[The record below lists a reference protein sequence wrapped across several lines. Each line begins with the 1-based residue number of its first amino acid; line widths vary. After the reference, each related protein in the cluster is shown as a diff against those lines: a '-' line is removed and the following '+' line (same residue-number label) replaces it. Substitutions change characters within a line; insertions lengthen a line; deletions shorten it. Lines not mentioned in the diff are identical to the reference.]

1 MQPPPTDV
9 PDFPVPLSAE
19 TVEVVRAAAWIG
31 ESIQDDVFVS
41 YTTLLLGLLF
51 ARLSAKQ
58 DWQVEA
64 RRALRVAEMLK
75 GKGELSRS
83 AIDRIAREVAASPER
98 GWPSGRPMLSASATL
113 VLTSAASLHARRTGS
128 TTPAEPADIMASY
141 LFDIPRA
148 HVTQAQ
154 VWGLSGEEG
163 RRVAALLPGSTPPD
177 STASPAPDQTASS
190 PTSTDLPGYDAPA
203 SAILRLAFVLA
214 GRRKEARRAL
224 LRSSGLM
231 VAIAESQ
238 RLLPPGDA
246 ELAKMLRGMLDHDGG
261 YAAVRDAAFDM
272 PADLAAAVAAAGDS
286 FPPLSNNAQPIL
298 DDARLIAGRTSG
310 NAPVG
315 ARHLLAAL
323 ISMPDGTDRASDAR
337 IRLTEAGAD
346 IDVLREAMARI
357 IRDRHPR
364 DDHAA
369 WRSLLIG
376 SSLPMIATAR
386 PDVIPADPRG
396 DDTLDIRRY
405 ADALGAL
412 MAAREQRPPLS
423 IAVFGPWGSGKSF
436 FMAMI
441 RAAVREFEQAGRDAA
456 ARKQP
461 TPFLGR
467 IVQIEFNAWH
477 YAEGNLW
484 ASLVHAI
491 LVALERE
498 LKPKDPATAPFELM
512 LNQLKLREAEK
523 IEAEQRLQAAERRL
537 VEAQAAMRQADQQLA
552 SRRASEGNLPSAA
565 DVLRAVQQEALAQL
579 GPPEGQASP
588 EAWIRSVGDSVAKA
602 ATYLGRP
609 ELADQVPAL
618 TKAATGAATTTA
630 ALQTQL
636 GAVRE
641 LLDEAHSSAARGMG
655 QLGWLANARIRKDRL
670 ILGVLL
676 TLIALVLLVGLAQ
689 ELEARGAEIAATMT
703 TVVTLLGTAT
713 TALGAALAWAK
724 RHMADASRAF
734 ALLGSIRER
743 VEARQAQRLSEHE
756 AELLAARRATSE
768 AEAEAARRRAEFQ
781 AAQAAVDKAQEELKQ
796 SVSAERL
803 KRFVAQRLAEG
814 DYQRHLGLVH
824 TIRTDLERLQEIL
837 EQVHP
842 QESAVQAQAP
852 VERIV
857 LYIDDLDRCPP
868 ARVVEVLEAV
878 HLLLAFKLF
887 VAVVGVDVR
896 WVAQALH
903 ERYPKQLGEGPGIAS
918 PIDYLEKVFQVPF
931 WLPPMDAAAGRRLLE
946 GAVGTDGPSAASDT
960 SGGGASTTHAKAGQA
975 TPDKPLDEPADAAGP
990 EEEEATP
997 AQAAAK
1003 AEIPEPQAVAEALV
1017 LGPTERDRLLDM
1029 AAAIGASPRRAKRF
1043 ANLYRLLKA
1052 SLSPAERRGFA
1063 LEGGEAGSYD
1073 AALIL
1078 LALSTGAPRATGALI
1093 ARLQATP
1100 ASDSLAA
1107 LDAALEAA
1115 PPEEAA
1121 AVGAARALCHAVA
1134 DQQRLASDL
1143 HFWSSRVTRFNF
1155 DGRPPPARRSAAPS
1169 APEPPARKS
1178 PAPRRKP
1185 KPAAA

>member
-1 MQPPPTDV
+1 MQPPPTDM
-9 PDFPVPLSAE
+9 PEFPVPLAPE
-19 TVEVVRAAAWIG
+19 AVEVVRVAAWIG
-31 ESIQDDVFVS
+31 DSIPDDVFVS
-41 YTTLLLGLLF
+41 YTTLLLGLLYTRF
-51 ARLSAKQ
+51 AAKQ
-58 DWQVEA
+58 DWQMEA
-64 RRALRVAEMLK
+64 RRALRVGEMLK
-75 GKGELSRS
+75 GKGDLSRT
-83 AIDRIAREVAASPER
+83 AIERLSGEAAKSPER
-98 GWPSGRPMLSASATL
+98 GWPSGRPMLSASARL
-113 VLTSAASLHARRTGS
+113 VLTSAASLHARRTGG

-141 LFDIPRA
+141 LFDIPSA
-148 HVTQAQ
+148 HLKQAQ
-154 VWGLSGEEG
+154 DWGLAGEQG
-163 RRVAALLPGSTPPD
+163 RRVAALLPGG
-177 STASPAPDQTASS
+177 AEDQGPS
-190 PTSTDLPGYDAPA
+190 PTTPTDLPGYDAAA

-214 GRRKEARRAL
+214 RRRKEAKRPL

-231 VAIAESQ
+231 VAIAEAE

-261 YAAVRDAAFDM
+261 YAAARDAAFDM
-272 PADLAAAVAAAGDS
+272 PADLATAVAGAGDA

-298 DDARLIAGRTSG
+298 DDARRIAGRASG

-337 IRLTEAGAD
+337 ARLTEAGAD
-346 IDVLREAMARI
+346 LDVLREAMARI

-369 WRSLLIG
+369 WRTLLIG
-376 SSLPMIATAR
+376 SAAPVIAVAR

-396 DDTLDIRRY
+396 EDTLDIRRY

-441 RAAVREFEQAGRDAA
+441 RAAVREFEAAGRDAA

-491 LVALERE
+491 LVGLERE
-498 LKPKDPATAPFELM
+498 LKPKDPTAAPFESM

-537 VEAQAAMRQADQQLA
+537 VEAQAAMREADRQVA
-552 SRRASEGNLPSAA
+552 ARRDAEGTLPTAA
-565 DVLRAVQQEALAQL
+565 DVLRAVQEEALARL
-579 GPPEGQASP
+579 GPPEGQADP

-609 ELADQVPAL
+609 ELAAQVPAL
-618 TKAATGAATTTA
+618 TAAATGAATTTE

-655 QLGWLANARIRKDRL
+655 LVGWLANARIGKERL
-670 ILGVLL
+670 VLGVLV
-676 TLIALVLLVGLAQ
+676 TLIALVLLAGLAQ

-703 TVVTLLGTAT
+703 TVVTLLGTAG
-713 TALGAALAWAK
+713 TALGATLAWAK

-734 ALLGSIRER
+734 AMLGSIRER
-743 VEARQAQRLSEHE
+743 VEARQAQHLSEHE
-756 AELLAARRATSE
+756 AALLAARRATSE
-768 AEAEAARRRAEFQ
+768 AEAEAARRRAEFE
-781 AAQAAVDKAQEELKQ
+781 AAQAAVNKAQAELRE

-842 QESAVQAQAP
+842 QESDIQAQAP

-918 PIDYLEKVFQVPF
+918 PIDYLEKVFQIPF
-931 WLPPMDAAAGRRLLE
+931 WLPAMDAAAGRRLLE
-946 GAVGTDGPSAASDT
+946 GAVGPA
-960 SGGGASTTHAKAGQA
+960 
-975 TPDKPLDEPADAAGP
+975 EPAAVLTGNVVAGTPMVTGEGQHAPPDQPREEGTDAGTGG
-990 EEEEATP
+990 EEALP
-997 AQAAAK
+997 APAVAAPDI
-1003 AEIPEPQAVAEALV
+1003 AEPHIVAEALV
-1017 LGPTERDRLLDM
+1017 LGPTERRRLLDM
-1029 AAAIGASPRRAKRF
+1029 ATAIGASPRRAKRF

-1078 LALSTGAPRATGALI
+1078 LALSTSAPRATAALI
-1093 ARLQATP
+1093 ASLQEEPGAE
-1100 ASDSLAA
+1100 SLVA

-1121 AVGAARALCHAVA
+1121 AVGAARALCLTVA
-1134 DQQRLASDL
+1134 DQSRLLRDL

-1155 DGRPPPARRSAAPS
+1155 DGRHSPARRHKLPPPQPAP
-1169 APEPPARKS
+1169 PEP
-1178 PAPRRKP
+1178 PAPRRKAR
-1185 KPAAA
+1185 KTAAA